1 MVTHSVVL
9 ATDMTG
15 RLLTAALQG
24 VPETLGILDA
34 TLSTLPDWR
43 RVLAGF
49 PVVSWSTFVEY
60 IRTRVNIL
68 ATEEHLRELV
78 NQLHFLGEVSL
89 LLITA
94 LFYSID
100 LQDFCCW
107 GALIGGEF
115 IGGALID
122 VVTFSGWRTKGD
134 ENFLAFSVSSENDI
148 F

>member
-1 MVTHSVVL
+1 M
-9 ATDMTG
+9 TD

-49 PVVSWSTFVEY
+49 PVVSWNTFVEY

-89 LLITA
+89 LLYYCSILQHRRTGFLLLGCTHRGA
-94 LFYSID
+94 LIGV
-100 LQDFCCW
+100 QDFCCG
-107 GALIGGEF
+107 GALIGAVSYTHLTLPT
-115 IGGALID
+115 IY
-122 VVTFSGWRTKGD
+122 
-134 ENFLAFSVSSENDI
+134 SV
-148 F
+148 